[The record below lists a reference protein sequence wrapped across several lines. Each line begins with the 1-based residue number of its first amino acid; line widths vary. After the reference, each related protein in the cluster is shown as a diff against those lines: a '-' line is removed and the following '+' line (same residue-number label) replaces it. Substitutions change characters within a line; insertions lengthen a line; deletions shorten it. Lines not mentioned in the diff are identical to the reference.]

1 MSFENEKK
9 KEKFLWI
16 ILNVILILYSF
27 ALFLYSKFIK
37 KKYNFNVKYFL
48 II

>member
-16 ILNVILILYSF
+16 ILNVILILYAF
-27 ALFLYSKFIK
+27 ALFLYTKFIRK
-37 KKYNFNVKYFL
+37 KNNFYVKYFL